1 MTFDDRCG
9 QLAKIFAANQTSS
22 SITVPAPRELP
33 PDGDGFY
40 SLQQA
45 SGGTGPKRLLIIPF
59 GTAAN
64 DKIFTMEVVAWRRTI
79 PHPTNREIHSLW
91 IAYPIAAFTCTLG
104 AMTGLDHKYV
114 DNTQFF
120 CDTIVAATAPIG
132 SAVVDYNIR
141 SPTDD
146 SVASVDIAIYG
157 ASIAGILFGIGSSQA
172 VDANALVAP
181 L

>member
-1 MTFDDRCG
+1 MIFDDRCG
-9 QLAKIFAANQTSS
+9 KLAKIFAANQTAGT
-22 SITVPAPRELP
+22 ITVPAPRELEP
-33 PDGDGFY
+33 KGDGFV

-45 SGGTGPKRLLIIPF
+45 AGSTGPKRLLFIPF
-59 GTAAN
+59 GTAAAN
-64 DKIFTMEVVAWRRTI
+64 KTFTMEIVAWRKTQD
-79 PHPTNREIHSLW
+79 HPTDSNLRGLW

-104 AMTGLDHKYV
+104 AMTGMTGKYV

-132 SAVVDYNIR
+132 SAVVDFNIR
-141 SPTDD
+141 TPTDD

-157 ASIAGILFGIGSSQA
+157 ASVAGALFGVGTSQA
-172 VDANALVAP
+172 TDANALVAP